1 MFFTFLAVFT
11 FCSLNA
17 VASELEDP
25 FGHDAN
31 DLPLRSLHR
40 NFVYVLIQLTNSKL
54 TKTDLMSVTPE
65 EQQVSQPLTAFFTR
79 CPQTLVSEASPEDH
93 PEAKALDDAAASLVD
108 KMNQQVSASGG
119 TVLHTEVCTFLHKL
133 EAWWTHSMYAKA
145 LREMFNSL
153 DKNGNAVLD
162 HDELRTL
169 CERLGLGFSDDKFGH
184 MMKKLDPDSTGEV
197 NLFNVTIVGLTM
209 LRCHSTTF

>member
-1 MFFTFLAVFT
+1 M
-11 FCSLNA
+11 
-17 VASELEDP
+17 
-25 FGHDAN
+25 G
-31 DLPLRSLHR
+31 
-40 NFVYVLIQLTNSKL
+40 Q
-54 TKTDLMSVTPE
+54 
-65 EQQVSQPLTAFFTR
+65 
-79 CPQTLVSEASPEDH
+79 QTLVSEASPEDH

-119 TVLHTEVCTFLHKL
+119 TVLHTE
-133 EAWWTHSMYAKA
+133 A

-184 MMKKLDPDSTGEV
+184 MMKKLDPDGTGEV
-197 NLFNVTIVGLTM
+197 SFNDFLKWFMKKHRKQALKAKNIT
-209 LRCHSTTF
+209 STNNTKMIHLKASIDR